1 MPFSPTDSTIYAPLF
16 SDPSLANIFSDQ
28 QFVRDMLTVEAALAE
43 VQGRLGVIP
52 KAAAETIAAEAA
64 ALTVD
69 FEALQA
75 GVEQA
80 GVPIIELV
88 RQLRGQV
95 GPEAADYVHWGAT
108 TQDIVD
114 TALVLQMRA
123 ALEQIEPVLLAV
135 ITNLVGLAEQHRT
148 TLMAGRTHSQQALP
162 IPFGLKAAGWLAPLL
177 RHRQRLIELKPR
189 LLVVQFGG
197 AAGTLASLGD
207 NGAAVQAALAEAL
220 QLGAP
225 AVPWHTQR
233 DNLAE
238 AAGWLSLVSGSLAK
252 MAQDIILLAQ
262 TEVGEVRESADTA
275 RGGSSTMPQKRNPII
290 SELIIAA
297 ARTNAGLLSA
307 LHQALVQEHERATH
321 GWQVE
326 WLTLPQMF
334 ALTGSAL
341 NKARYL
347 SENLVVDTDRMRQ
360 NVAASNGLMLA
371 EAINFAL
378 TDYMARAEAKQ
389 LVQEAVQVAL
399 DQNRHLVDVVR
410 DKVDAP
416 LDWPALKDETAYF
429 GSANLFI
436 DRVLAEAAQAAT
448 TPAKI

>member
-1 MPFSPTDSTIYAPLF
+1 
-16 SDPSLANIFSDQ
+16 
-28 QFVRDMLTVEAALAE
+28 
-43 VQGRLGVIP
+43 
-52 KAAAETIAAEAA
+52 
-64 ALTVD
+64 
-69 FEALQA
+69 
-75 GVEQA
+75 
-80 GVPIIELV
+80 
-88 RQLRGQV
+88 
-95 GPEAADYVHWGAT
+95 
-108 TQDIVD
+108 
-114 TALVLQMRA
+114 
-123 ALEQIEPVLLAV
+123 
-135 ITNLVGLAEQHRT
+135 
-148 TLMAGRTHSQQALP
+148 
-162 IPFGLKAAGWLAPLL
+162 
-177 RHRQRLIELKPR
+177 
-189 LLVVQFGG
+189 
-197 AAGTLASLGD
+197 
-207 NGAAVQAALAEAL
+207 
-220 QLGAP
+220 
-225 AVPWHTQR
+225 
-233 DNLAE
+233 
-238 AAGWLSLVSGSLAK
+238 
-252 MAQDIILLAQ
+252 
-262 TEVGEVRESADTA
+262 
-275 RGGSSTMPQKRNPII
+275 MPQKRNPII

-347 SENLVVDTDRMRQ
+347 SENMVIDLDRMRQ
-360 NVAASNGLMLA
+360 NVAASNGLILA

-436 DRVLAEAAQAAT
+436 DRVLAEAAQAAA